1 MELTSDYPLWSIING
16 LPKSYPTL
24 DRDLVCDVA
33 VVGGGITGALVGYYL
48 AAAGVH
54 AVLLDKRDIGTGSTS
69 GSTGLLQYEVDVPLR
84 ELVKKIGAKK
94 AKRSYELCGQSV
106 SKLRGLVEKLKIN
119 CGHEQKTSLFLARN
133 IGEISELKE
142 EFKLRRQLGFDLEF
156 WPRAEIE
163 KHFPFSRPAALYSR
177 LAGEV
182 DPHRLTHGLLSAG
195 AKCGLNTFDRSPV
208 VKFEPDRQSIRL
220 TTNRGFIVKAR
231 RAVLACGFESM
242 KYVRGEAGS
251 LKSTYALVSEPL
263 KKIPRW
269 HERSLIWETGTPYLY
284 LRTTPDNRIIVG
296 GEDVNFTNSLLRD
309 ALIPRKTATLVQKF
323 NALFPAIP
331 LDVAYSWAGTFGG
344 TKDGLAYI
352 GTNPGLAH
360 TYFALGYGG
369 NGITYSLIAAE
380 IIRDDFLGR
389 RNPDAHL
396 FKFGR

>member
-1 MELTSDYPLWSIING
+1 MELTSDYPFWSIING

-24 DRDLVCDVA
+24 DRDLNCDVA
-33 VVGGGITGALVGYYL
+33 IVGGGITGALVSYHL
-48 AAAGVH
+48 AAAGVQT
-54 AVLLDKRDIGTGSTS
+54 VVLDKRDIGTGSTS

-84 ELVKKIGAKK
+84 ELTQKIGTKK
-94 AKRSYELCGQSV
+94 AARSYQICGEAV
-106 SKLRGLVEKLKIN
+106 TKLRSLVKKLKIN
-119 CGHEQKTSLFLARN
+119 CGHESKTSLFLARN
-133 IGEISELKE
+133 VGEIPELKE
-142 EFKLRRQLGFDLEF
+142 EFELRRKIGLKLEF
-156 WPRAEIE
+156 WTRADVERC
-163 KHFPFSRPAALYSR
+163 FPFSRPAALYSQ

-195 AKCGLNTFDRSPV
+195 AKCGLETFDRSPV
-208 VKFEPDRQSIRL
+208 VKFKPDRRGIRL
-220 TTNRGFIVKAR
+220 VTDKGFTVKAR

-242 KYVRGEAGS
+242 KYVQGEAGS

-263 KKIPRW
+263 KKIPGW
-269 HERSLIWETGTPYLY
+269 YERSLIWETGTPYLY
-284 LRTTPDNRIIVG
+284 LRTTPNNRIIIG

-309 ALIPRKTATLVQKF
+309 ALIPRKTATLTQKF
-323 NALFPAIP
+323 QELFPEIQ
-331 LDVAYSWAGTFGG
+331 LEVAYSWAGTFGG

-389 RNPDAHL
+389 KNRDAYL
-396 FKFGR
+396 FRFGR